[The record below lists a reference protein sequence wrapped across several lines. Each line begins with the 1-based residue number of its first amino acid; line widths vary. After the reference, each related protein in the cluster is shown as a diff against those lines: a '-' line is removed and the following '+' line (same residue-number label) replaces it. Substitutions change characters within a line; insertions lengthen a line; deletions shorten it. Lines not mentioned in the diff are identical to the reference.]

1 MIINNRFPP
10 VHCLVKVAA
19 EINLLGDGLNNSHLN
34 MWLLLSEILS
44 SVVHS
49 FVLFHKIVN
58 VLY

>member
-34 MWLLLSEILS
+34 MWLLLSEILI
-44 SVVHS
+44 
-49 FVLFHKIVN
+49 LIYKIVN

>member
-19 EINLLGDGLNNSHLN
+19 EINSLGNGLNNSHLN
-34 MWLLLSEILS
+34 MWLLSEILS
-44 SVVHS
+44 SFVHS
-49 FVLFHKIVN
+49 FVLIHKVVN